1 MLPTFELGPFSLP
14 VPGLS
19 LILAVWLGL
28 TASEKLA
35 SRYSLSSDK
44 IYNLL
49 LYSLVS
55 GVVGAR
61 VSFLAGSFQAFLA
74 DPWSVFSLSQT
85 MFDLPGGLI
94 IGSTTFVLFVYKNNL
109 AISRAADGITPFLA
123 VLNLGLGFSHLAGG
137 TAYGAPTNLPWGID
151 LWGAVRHPTQIYLII
166 SSLIILTVIF
176 ISKPSSADR
185 PGKIFLTF
193 LSLTSGSYL
202 FLEAFR
208 GDSNLIRFGIR
219 SRQIISWLILAG
231 SLRGLGK
238 LKYDRNNT
246 KTSG

>member
-1 MLPTFELGPFSLP
+1 MLPTLELGPFSLP
-14 VPGLS
+14 VPGLA

-35 SRYSLSSDK
+35 SRYSLSGDK

-61 VSFLAGSFQAFLA
+61 LSFLAGSFQAFLA

-94 IGSTTFVLFVYKNNL
+94 IFITTFVLLTYKNNL
-109 AISRAADGITPFLA
+109 SLLRAADSITPFLA
-123 VLNLGLGFSHLAGG
+123 VLNLGLGFSHLAAG
-137 TAYGAPTNLPWGID
+137 TAYGAPTSLPWGIE

-166 SSLIILTVIF
+166 SSLIILIVILF
-176 ISKPSSADR
+176 SKPSSADR
-185 PGKIFLTF
+185 PGKTFLTF
-193 LSLTSGSYL
+193 LSLSSGSYL

-208 GDSNLIRFGIR
+208 GDSKLIGFGIR
-219 SRQIISWLILAG
+219 SRQIINWLILAG
-231 SLRGLGK
+231 SLWSLGK
-238 LKYDRNNT
+238 LNYGGNIT
-246 KTSG
+246 KT